1 MCTPYLEYD
10 DYSNAKTALDS
21 AQQVSFDFPASRF
34 WLSCNLSC
42 KQHAVSCA
50 VRKQSSMYVAACLLL
65 HSMLGHSA
73 RARWTLLPLHITHL
87 PPPLLLLLLQA
98 MSTLMAENKALMERI
113 NVLERSGNLVSDL
126 KYVTYFHVTW
136 SVKHTMLIVFVLC

>member
-1 MCTPYLEYD
+1 
-10 DYSNAKTALDS
+10 
-21 AQQVSFDFPASRF
+21 
-34 WLSCNLSC
+34 
-42 KQHAVSCA
+42 
-50 VRKQSSMYVAACLLL
+50 
-65 HSMLGHSA
+65 
-73 RARWTLLPLHITHL
+73 LLPLHITHL
-87 PPPLLLLLLQA
+87 PPLLLLLLLLLLLQA